1 MKGRAREINTQNG
14 ASAMVNPM
22 RGAASRS
29 GALATRLMSS
39 NRQEIGLIV
48 GCSREMVGRSIKALA
63 QEGAIE
69 VSGKNIVVRGTR

>member
-39 NRQEIGLIV
+39 NRLE
-48 GCSREMVGRSIKALA
+48 EANGRCA
-63 QEGAIE
+63 
-69 VSGKNIVVRGTR
+69 RGDDTE